1 MVEKAQKKS
10 LTRIQRSR
18 FWTRGVFVVFFF
30 FCRLLNGN
38 IFFFLIFFFVSLF
51 FYFFKFYF
59 IFRLYIT
66 VLVLPNI
73 KMNPPQVYNG
83 NIFEERFN

>member
-38 IFFFLIFFFVSLF
+38 IFFFLIFFLF
-51 FYFFKFYF
+51 PYFFIFLNF
-59 IFRLYIT
+59 ILFLDFT
-66 VLVLPNI
+66 
-73 KMNPPQVYNG
+73 
-83 NIFEERFN
+83 